1 VFDLD
6 DIREW
11 YHTDAGMLVS
21 QAIEQ
26 HMWRITSCIFG
37 YNAIQIGDTFTQHNL
52 LKNCTIS
59 EQIVVDRAS
68 TANIICSPAALPIE
82 SDCVD
87 LFVLPHTLDFTE
99 KPHEILR
106 EVERCLVPEGHMI
119 VIGFNPLSFYGLWR
133 MLLSRRNIAPWNAEF
148 YRLGRLRDWSSLLG
162 FEETE
167 IHYTAHLPPFK
178 RIQKWKKMQSL
189 GRTMQY
195 HVPQMGGVYVFVA
208 RKQVARLTPIKP
220 AWTSANQIFTGK
232 IPKPSVGMQEDV
244 KSRRNFH

>member
-1 VFDLD
+1 MFDLS
-6 DIREW
+6 DIRSW
-11 YHTDAGMLVS
+11 YVTDSGGLVA
-21 QAIEQ
+21 QAVEQ

-37 YNAIQIGDTFTQHNL
+37 YNAIQLGDTFTQHKL

-59 EQIVVDRAS
+59 EQIYLDRSAS
-68 TANIICSPAALPIE
+68 ANVISSPAALPIA
-82 SDCVD
+82 SDCID

-106 EVERCLVPEGHMI
+106 EVERCLVPEGYMI

-133 MLLSRRNIAPWNAEF
+133 LFLSRKKSAPWNAKF
-148 YRLGRLRDWSSLLG
+148 YSMRRLRDWSSLLG

-178 RIQKWKKMQSL
+178 RIQSWKKMQSL

-195 HVPQMGGVYVFVA
+195 HVTQIGGVYIFVA
-208 RKQVARLTPIKP
+208 RKRVARLTPLTP
-220 AWTSANQIFTGK
+220 AWSSTNQILTGK
-232 IPKPSVGMQEDV
+232 LPKPTVGMQENV
-244 KSRRNFH
+244 KSR